1 MIELSIGGEG
11 GEGARVVSHGHS
23 FSSLDFA
30 LLTHLLCFGSVYA
43 TCPRDAFANF
53 RRLFT
58 AFQVRTT
65 LCDLGGELAQT
76 LSSSPRCDVD
86 SVACPDRASALDPGP
101 GKRSILVWMFESRL
115 TSLHLRGPPP
125 TVLSSLSALPR
136 TAAARHSC
144 GPRPKARAHREGR
157 EKEDGTKGWRREAM
171 PPVPC
176 PPRPSPP
183 HVLGALVK
191 KKNRSQKTFEA
202 PPRGTSPPSGDE
214 VQPLSERPH
223 CCHLDCFPFS
233 EKGPDLEPRLEHVF
247 VSHGMVKE
255 HVKNYRGGV
264 CGMPGNRTEIRND
277 SMCALRGRSSA
288 LRKRSARPRK

>member
-1 MIELSIGGEG
+1 
-11 GEGARVVSHGHS
+11 
-23 FSSLDFA
+23 
-30 LLTHLLCFGSVYA
+30 
-43 TCPRDAFANF
+43 
-53 RRLFT
+53 
-58 AFQVRTT
+58 
-65 LCDLGGELAQT
+65 
-76 LSSSPRCDVD
+76 
-86 SVACPDRASALDPGP
+86 
-101 GKRSILVWMFESRL
+101 
-115 TSLHLRGPPP
+115 
-125 TVLSSLSALPR
+125 
-136 TAAARHSC
+136 
-144 GPRPKARAHREGR
+144 
-157 EKEDGTKGWRREAM
+157 M

-264 CGMPGNRTEIRND
+264 CGMRGNRLEIRND

-288 LRKRSARPRK
+288 LRKRSALALGNETSYRENASEQLRPKYAQNTSKCPTVLLQGVSRIESRGERSAWGWGWDGAQLVE

>member
-1 MIELSIGGEG
+1 
-11 GEGARVVSHGHS
+11 
-23 FSSLDFA
+23 
-30 LLTHLLCFGSVYA
+30 
-43 TCPRDAFANF
+43 
-53 RRLFT
+53 
-58 AFQVRTT
+58 
-65 LCDLGGELAQT
+65 
-76 LSSSPRCDVD
+76 
-86 SVACPDRASALDPGP
+86 
-101 GKRSILVWMFESRL
+101 
-115 TSLHLRGPPP
+115 
-125 TVLSSLSALPR
+125 
-136 TAAARHSC
+136 
-144 GPRPKARAHREGR
+144 
-157 EKEDGTKGWRREAM
+157 M

-214 VQPLSERPH
+214 VQPLSEHPH

>member
-1 MIELSIGGEG
+1 
-11 GEGARVVSHGHS
+11 
-23 FSSLDFA
+23 
-30 LLTHLLCFGSVYA
+30 
-43 TCPRDAFANF
+43 
-53 RRLFT
+53 
-58 AFQVRTT
+58 
-65 LCDLGGELAQT
+65 
-76 LSSSPRCDVD
+76 
-86 SVACPDRASALDPGP
+86 
-101 GKRSILVWMFESRL
+101 
-115 TSLHLRGPPP
+115 
-125 TVLSSLSALPR
+125 
-136 TAAARHSC
+136 
-144 GPRPKARAHREGR
+144 
-157 EKEDGTKGWRREAM
+157 M

-255 HVKNYRGGV
+255 HVKKYRGGV

-288 LRKRSARPRK
+288 LRKRSALPLGNETSYRENASEQLRPKYAQMSHCACCGVGTACPPLGPSGSFRRNVVVQRVSVTAPFQKKKDCKRTARYSGGVITIKHPPSEGSFPC